1 MAYDVGTVINNPTN
15 NTVQDLENALN
26 NILGSD
32 SSGEVASI
40 LAAIQQAELS
50 GALTPGAAIVP
61 VTADSTLDPNNGVLH
76 TIGSNANVTLRGNA
90 AGDGQS
96 INVLLGDN
104 SILKLLNANGFGVR
118 APSSG
123 HASTAAAGG
132 GHASFNV
139 IASGGENSITLN
151 KGPSQV
157 TSTVGNDAI
166 VSRGGKD
173 TITGGSGHDTITA
186 GGKSFVQ
193 AGTSGDTIAGGLKAS
208 SHDTIVGGSGR
219 DQVVVAHG
227 DNLLVGTTGRTYMQA
242 GDGLDTVLGGTGRET
257 IWGSG
262 STYIQAARGNIVHA
276 QGSDTVYGGDG
287 RNTIF
292 SGSGGQYIEGGKGH
306 LESNVSKNAS
316 ATIFGGSRPD
326 VVHVAQSEAN
336 IVDTTTSGKTQ
347 TITFANGQTLTT
359 QNVTIEFKDHHK

>member
-1 MAYDVGTVINNPTN
+1 MSRSPRVI
-15 NTVQDLENALN
+15 
-26 NILGSD
+26 
-32 SSGEVASI
+32 
-40 LAAIQQAELS
+40 
-50 GALTPGAAIVP
+50 P
-61 VTADSTLDPNNGVLH
+61 VTGNATLNADEGAVH
-76 TIGSNANVTLRGNA
+76 TIASNSNVTISGTNTA
-90 AGDGQS
+90 PGQH

-118 APSSG
+118 APNPG

-132 GHASFNV
+132 QTSFNV
-139 IASGGENSITLN
+139 IASGGTNSITLN
-151 KGPSQV
+151 KGPSEV
-157 TSTVGNDAI
+157 TSTVGNDTI

-193 AGTSGDTIAGGLKAS
+193 AGTSGDTITGGMKAS

-227 DNLLVGTTGRTYMQA
+227 NNLLVGTTGRTYMQA

-262 STYIQAARGNIVHA
+262 STYIQAARGNVVHA

-287 RNTIF
+287 RNTIM
-292 SGSGGQYIEGGKGH
+292 SSNGGQFIEGGKGH
-306 LESNVSKNAS
+306 LEINVSKTAND
-316 ATIFGGSRPD
+316 TIFGGSGHD
-326 VVHVAQSEAN
+326 VVHIAQFESN
-336 IVDTTTSGKTQ
+336 ITDISTSGKTQ